1 MPPDQDELEL
11 GDEDSLL
18 ESDWEKYTSIE
29 PKIYLELNKDE
40 SCICDSKRAFS
51 NGYGRNNMKCGKWK
65 VAPEECESG
74 NVPNEIFVP
83 TILECDSLNYE
94 YTLETKDNCTVY
106 IKNTTVCITDS
117 DDLDRPQK
125 LVKSI

>member
-1 MPPDQDELEL
+1 MEAGTSKKRHTYSNARFIAPQGHNYRLHTVDCMPPDKDELEL

-51 NGYGRNNMKCGKWK
+51 NGYGRNNMKCGK
-65 VAPEECESG
+65 
-74 NVPNEIFVP
+74 
-83 TILECDSLNYE
+83 
-94 YTLETKDNCTVY
+94 
-106 IKNTTVCITDS
+106 
-117 DDLDRPQK
+117 
-125 LVKSI
+125 